1 MCVVAQPENVMY
13 AVFYSKHKVPQGEML
28 CVFFISAFVCW
39 MLSLARFRVVF
50 LF

>member
-28 CVFFISAFVCW
+28 CLFFSAFVCW
-39 MLSLARFRVVF
+39 VLSFACFRVVL